1 MVAATDQDKVPGG
14 VGSDPGGGGSDEGAV
29 AEQLGC
35 QGQLG
40 TMR

>member
-1 MVAATDQDKVPGG
+1 MVAATGQDKVPG